1 MGTGKRIK
9 EILKKQHKTIKQL
22 STESGV
28 SANTLYSITKRDS
41 IDVSFSV
48 LEKVAA
54 ALEVDMYEIFSDEQ
68 RELYVHG
75 EANAIIHTPVP
86 SGYYNLSEEQQERLQ
101 VLYEKIGM
109 LSENKRKILEELL
122 DAMLENTAD
131 NAASEE

>member
-75 EANAIIHTPVP
+75 EANAIMHAPVP

-101 VLYEKIGM
+101 ILYQKIGM
-109 LSENKRKILEELL
+109 LSESKREILENLL
-122 DAMLENTAD
+122 DAMLENTTD